1 MNTWIRT
8 PGIILNSY
16 TVYQAILYGNHV
28 SPLWAAWLHVI
39 LPPYNALYYNK
50 QAIGNFAVYVSNSFI
65 ARPCVYACA
74 RVRPPRNVGRWQ
86 VPSVLLRRGRPLGE
100 LSVKVAARSIEAT
113 S

>member
-50 QAIGNFAVYVSNSFI
+50 QAIGNFAVYVSNSFL
-65 ARPCVYACA
+65 ARPCVCACA
-74 RVRPPRNVGRWQ
+74 PPSQRW
-86 VPSVLLRRGRPLGE
+86 SMASAKCSFE
-100 LSVKVAARSIEAT
+100 ARAT
-113 S
+113 SW